1 MVPENPQKITKKN
14 AKYKKIKEFLYKRNY
29 KDINKAYPED
39 LLLFQVTDNKHN
51 KQT

>member
-29 KDINKAYPED
+29 KD
-39 LLLFQVTDNKHN
+39 
-51 KQT
+51 KQGISRRSVAFSSD